1 MRIINISVNWLL
13 VNKLDISA
21 QYTAELIA
29 FLSRLARWTEEE
41 VGLNSAQLAALR
53 YFASATKTSCT
64 VTAFADYHVTTRGT
78 ASQTIK
84 GLVAKGL
91 LSRERSPTDRRV
103 TQISLT
109 PAGRAQYEKDPL
121 QNLTNAIKA
130 LPAGEGADLA
140 ATLESLTQGLTEEW
154 QKRQFG
160 LCARCHHL
168 RRAIGIGDEE
178 ETYFC
183 RLIRQPLSKK
193 DLDAFCMDY
202 QSRAR

>member
-1 MRIINISVNWLL
+1 M
-13 VNKLDISA
+13 NKLDISA
-21 QYTAELIA
+21 QYSAELIT

-53 YFASATKTSCT
+53 YFACATKTSCT

-91 LSRERSPTDRRV
+91 LRRERSTTDRRV

-121 QNLTNAIKA
+121 QKLASAIA
-130 LPAGEGADLA
+130 SLPEQEGADLVT
-140 ATLESLTQGLTEEW
+140 TLECLTQELTEDR
-154 QKRQFG
+154 QKRQLG

-168 RRAIGIGDEE
+168 RQGIGLGNEE
-178 ETYFC
+178 VTHYC
-183 RLIRQPLSKK
+183 RLIRQPLSKA
-193 DLDAFCMDY
+193 DLNALCMDY
-202 QSRAR
+202 QTRAK